1 MEYENQD
8 FTLSLEDSKKASREM
23 EMYYGKFGLVVAK
36 WFGRL
41 EELERPGPLAIV
53 IASLSMLV
61 AFSCFAAANR
71 LPRQ

>member
-53 IASLSMLV
+53 IARKTATPSAILRMLSI
-61 AFSCFAAANR
+61 AAR
-71 LPRQ
+71 G